1 MLVILHHLMDRR
13 FGLSPEERRDYRLL
27 YGDPWRMVQ
36 DLLGHAFLETTR
48 ERYLA
53 PVADLRLR
61 SLLTTAPPFREGER
75 PTREMDEVF
84 ARLAREAEGI
94 QDIDAKLQVTPRTTG

>member
-1 MLVILHHLMDRR
+1 MLMILHHLMDRR

-48 ERYLA
+48 ERHLA
-53 PVADLRLR
+53 PVADRQLR
-61 SLLTTAPPFREGER
+61 SLLTTAPALREGER
-75 PTREMDEVF
+75 PVRGMDEVF

-94 QDIDAKLQVTPRTTG
+94 QDIDAKLQVTPGTAG